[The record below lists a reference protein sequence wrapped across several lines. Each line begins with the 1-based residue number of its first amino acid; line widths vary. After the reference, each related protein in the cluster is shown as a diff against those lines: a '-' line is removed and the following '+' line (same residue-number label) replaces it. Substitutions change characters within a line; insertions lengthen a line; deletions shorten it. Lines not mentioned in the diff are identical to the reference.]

1 MIELSEDSKCFWE
14 FTCIDSGTVF
24 GTTFKKRGVVMGY
37 HGRRDTTCAF
47 WPVRTLSKWHKL
59 TSTEPCTY
67 IQPYNREPKCPQ
79 NGTSK
84 SILLIG
90 ASLSEPHTSMT
101 ALRTCLYMYVCL
113 FAAIYR
119 KF

>member
-1 MIELSEDSKCFWE
+1 MIEDSKCFWE

-47 WPVRTLSKWHKL
+47 WPVRTLSKWHKF

-67 IQPYNREPKCPQ
+67 IQSYKREPKSPQ
-79 NGTSK
+79 NGTSFANTVK
-84 SILLIG
+84 VKNPCEYHSTCIQLSI
-90 ASLSEPHTSMT
+90 H
-101 ALRTCLYMYVCL
+101 
-113 FAAIYR
+113 
-119 KF
+119 